1 MTSPVDTTA
10 KHIHSGMAGAPVL
23 SGTAGAQIA
32 VLDAFLSTGFGLQ
45 NVTSLVVVGGV
56 ATASVPAT
64 PSAGVN
70 AVILVAGAT
79 PAGLNG
85 EQRVTAVSGNTV
97 SWATAVADGAATGGA
112 ITLKVAPL
120 GWTKAF
126 VGANLAA
133 YKSADPLSSG
143 MVLRVDDTGTK
154 NARVVAYESM
164 SDINTG
170 IKPFPADAQAAGG
183 YYWPK
188 SRTADST
195 ARPWYA
201 FGDAR
206 GFYLCINPGTSA
218 DHSIIVF
225 FGDPNCCKSG
235 DAYGAVLHGMP
246 ADYTDYAGVVAQCL
260 GYSCKGGGYGAVARG
275 SNALGGSQLTLH
287 VGTLHIG
294 NGDSY
299 SGYGAYSL
307 LEYPNKADN
316 GLLFCKV
323 AEIDNVGLRSTLPG
337 LYHVPQGKACDA
349 FSPLGTELAT
359 GDLDGHTMMALRPGA
374 PSYAAAGNYG
384 VVFFDVT
391 GPWRSA

>member
-1 MTSPVDTTA
+1 MTSTVDTTV

-23 SGTAGAQIA
+23 SGTANALAA
-32 VLDAFLSTGFGLQ
+32 VLDTFLNTGFGLQ
-45 NVTSLVVVGGV
+45 NVTSLVVAGGL
-56 ATASVPAT
+56 ATATVAST

-70 AVILVAGAT
+70 AVIVVAGAA

-112 ITLKVAPL
+112 ITLKMAPL
-120 GWTKAF
+120 GWSKVF
-126 VGANLAA
+126 IGGSLAA

-143 MVLRVDDTGTK
+143 MVLRVDDSGAK

-170 IKPFPADAQAAGG
+170 IKPFPVDAQAAGG

-188 SRTADST
+188 SRTADAA

-201 FGDAR
+201 FGDSR
-206 GFYLCINPGTSA
+206 GFYLCVNPGTASA
-218 DHSIIVF
+218 HSIIMF
-225 FGDPNCCKSG
+225 FGDPNCSKSG

-246 ADYTDYAGVVAQCL
+246 ADYADYTAQVPQCL
-260 GYSCKGGGYGAVARG
+260 GYSAKGSGHGAVAR
-275 SNALGGSQLTLH
+275 SANALGGSQLTLH
-287 VGTLHIG
+287 VGTMHIG
-294 NGDSY
+294 NTDAY
-299 SGYGAYSL
+299 SGYGAYSM

-323 AEIDNVGLRSTLPG
+323 AEIDNAGLRSMLPG

-349 FSPLGTELAT
+349 FSPLDTELAT
-359 GDLDGHTMMALRPGA
+359 GDLGGRAMMAIRPGA
-374 PSYAAAGNYG
+374 PSYAAAGYYG
-384 VVFFDVT
+384 AVFFDLI
-391 GPWRSA
+391 GPWR

>member
-1 MTSPVDTTA
+1 MTSPVDTTV

-23 SGTAGAQIA
+23 SGTANALIA
-32 VLDAFLSTGFGLQ
+32 VLDAFLNTGFGLQ
-45 NVTSLVVVGGV
+45 NVTSLVVAGGV
-56 ATASVPAT
+56 ATATVPAT
-64 PSAGVN
+64 PSASVN

-97 SWATAVADGAATGGA
+97 SWATALADGAATGGA

-120 GWTKAF
+120 GWSKVF
-126 VGANLAA
+126 NGASLAA
-133 YKSADPLSSG
+133 YKSADLLSSG
-143 MVLRVDDTGTK
+143 MFLRVDDSGAK
-154 NARVVAYESM
+154 NARVVAYEAM
-164 SDINTG
+164 TDINTG
-170 IKPFPADAQAAGG
+170 IKPFPVDAQAAGG

-188 SRTADST
+188 SRTADAT

-206 GFYLCINPGTSA
+206 GFYLCINPGSVSA
-218 DHSIIVF
+218 HSIIVF
-225 FGDPNCCKSG
+225 FGDPNCNKSG

-246 ADYTDYAGVVAQCL
+246 ADYTDYGGQVLQCL
-260 GYSCKGGGYGAVARG
+260 GYSAKGSGQGSVARA
-275 SNALGGSQLTLH
+275 SNALGGAQLALH

-294 NGDSY
+294 NTDSY
-299 SGYGAYSL
+299 SGYSAYSM

-323 AEIDNVGLRSTLPG
+323 AEIDNAGLRSTLPG

-349 FSPLGTELAT
+349 FSPLGIEQAT
-359 GDLDGHTMMALRPGA
+359 GDLTGRVMMAVRPGA
-374 PSYAAAGNYG
+374 TSYAAAGYYG
-384 VVFFDVT
+384 VVFFDLT
-391 GPWRSA
+391 GPWRD